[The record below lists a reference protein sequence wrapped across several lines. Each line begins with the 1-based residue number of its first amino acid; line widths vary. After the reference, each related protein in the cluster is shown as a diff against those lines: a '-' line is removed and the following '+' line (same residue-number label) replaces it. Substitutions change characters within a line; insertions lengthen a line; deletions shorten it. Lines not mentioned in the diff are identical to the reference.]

1 MKIKLLGTGTSQGVP
16 VIGCHCP
23 VCISDDSKNQRLRSS
38 AYIVVE
44 NKHII
49 IDAGPDF
56 RQQMLRENITQID
69 AILLTHSHKDHIGG
83 LDDIRAYNYLQGKP
97 IDIYGSKAT
106 IDAVKKD
113 LHYAFGEK
121 KYPGVPQMNLHIIDN
136 SPFFIDTVKVTPIE
150 VSHFKMKVFGFLIKN
165 FAYITDASFIS
176 ESEKEKIR
184 KLNTLILNAL
194 RIEKHYSHFNLSEA
208 LKIAQESGTKHA
220 FFTHISHFMG
230 KHEETNAQLPN
241 HIQLGFDGQEI
252 WIDD

>member
-1 MKIKLLGTGTSQGVP
+1 MKIKLIGTGTSQGVP
-16 VIGCHCP
+16 VIGCRCP
-23 VCISDDSKNQRLRSS
+23 ICVSSDSKNQRLRSS
-38 AYIVVE
+38 AYIIVD

-97 IDIYGSKAT
+97 IDIYGSEET

-121 KYPGVPQMNLHIIDN
+121 KYPGVPEINLHIINN
-136 SPFFIDTVKVTPIE
+136 SPFLVDNIKVTPIE
-150 VSHFKMKVFGFLIKN
+150 VSHYKMKVFGFRIKD

-176 ESEKEKIR
+176 AQEKI
-184 KLNTLILNAL
+184 KIKNLNTLVINAL

-208 LKIAQESGTKHA
+208 LQIAQESGTKHA

-230 KHEETNAQLPN
+230 KHEKTNAQLPN

>member
-16 VIGCHCP
+16 IIGCRCP
-23 VCISDDSKNQRLRSS
+23 VCISKDSKDKRLRSS
-38 AYIVVE
+38 AYIIVE

-56 RQQMLRENITQID
+56 RQQMLRENILQID

-97 IDIYGSKAT
+97 MDIYGSEET

-121 KYPGVPQMNLHIIDN
+121 KYPGVPKMNLHTIDN
-136 SPFFIDTVKVTPIE
+136 TPFFVENIKITPIE
-150 VSHFKMKVFGFLIKN
+150 LSHFKMKVFGFRIKN
-165 FAYITDASFIS
+165 FAYITDASYIS
-176 ESEKEKIR
+176 EAEKEKI
-184 KLNTLILNAL
+184 KNLNTLILNAL
-194 RIEKHYSHFNLSEA
+194 RIEKHYSHFCLEEA
-208 LKIAQESGTKHA
+208 LQIAQESQTKQC
-220 FFTHISHFMG
+220 FFTHISHSIG
-230 KHEETNAQLPN
+230 KHKEINAQLPK

-252 WIDD
+252 MD

>member
-16 VIGCHCP
+16 IIGCRCP
-23 VCISDDSKNQRLRSS
+23 VCISKDSKDKRLRSS
-38 AYIVVE
+38 AYIIVE

-56 RQQMLRENITQID
+56 RQQMLRENILQID

-97 IDIYGSKAT
+97 MDIYGSEET

-121 KYPGVPQMNLHIIDN
+121 KYPGVPKMNLHTIDN
-136 SPFFIDTVKVTPIE
+136 TPFFVENIKITPIE
-150 VSHFKMKVFGFLIKN
+150 LSHFKMKVFGFRIKN
-165 FAYITDASFIS
+165 FAYITDASYIS
-176 ESEKEKIR
+176 EAEKEKI
-184 KLNTLILNAL
+184 KNLNTLILNAL
-194 RIEKHYSHFNLSEA
+194 RIEKHCSHFCLEEA
-208 LKIAQESGTKHA
+208 LQIAQESQAKQC
-220 FFTHISHFMG
+220 FFTHISHSIG
-230 KHEETNAQLPN
+230 KHKEINAQLPK

-252 WIDD
+252 MD